1 MLCSDVAVCSA
12 IRLGGS
18 TLPSS
23 RRPATGPDS
32 ISCRRWGT
40 LAPPPW
46 RRVLPAGPRPSPLR
60 STAGR
65 RAALVLTSAHALEAC
80 SAACPL
86 HCLRARGDVRLSSEL
101 SPSLTHSPGAAPPA
115 PRRGRSRGLCALP
128 TRGSAGGRH
137 HRHSRASRGRSLPP
151 RLYGKGGG
159 RRARV
164 CGCVRPD
171 DGEAAAPQPLCSK
184 RAPRRGLASP
194 ASPTRASCSVLGE
207 APARGA
213 RASWPVASACGA
225 AAALACR
232 HRCRLVL
239 RDETLVFTAAD
250 ALAATLRF
258 AVRSA
263 AVAAARSPRPAPG
276 EWTRRYWP
284 LGLWPSGLWP
294 SALWPSGLWPCRAS
308 GHRDRDIASIG
319 TLRPSGHCVGLPP
332 PPCST
337 SGVGARFGAR
347 SEGVFDRV
355 PAALPVCPRRIA
367 VLAVAV
373 AVLSVAVAAKPYG
386 LLAITLEQMS
396 LPRTANR
403 QRSSAAES
411 KLLPGGTRRS
421 SLTRLLSGR
430 SQPATEIS
438 CRCFRSGKTTRGTTA
453 NRVSCPSLPLHREA
467 APPPAATVVMGVKWQ
482 QMERR

>member
-18 TLPSS
+18 ALSSS
-23 RRPATGPDS
+23 RRPATGPNS

-128 TRGSAGGRH
+128 TRGSAGRRH

-239 RDETLVFTAAD
+239 RDETLVFTTAD
-250 ALAATLRF
+250 ALAATLRS

-263 AVAAARSPRPAPG
+263 AVAAARSPRPA
-276 EWTRRYWP
+276 
-284 LGLWPSGLWP
+284 L
-294 SALWPSGLWPCRAS
+294 AS
-308 GHRDRDIASIG
+308 GPGATSCRRRG
-319 TLRPSGHCVGLPP
+319 TLASRLATRCRPGRGAVRCLVGGP
-332 PPCST
+332 T

-347 SEGVFDRV
+347 TGPHAR
-355 PAALPVCPRRIA
+355 
-367 VLAVAV
+367 
-373 AVLSVAVAAKPYG
+373 
-386 LLAITLEQMS
+386 
-396 LPRTANR
+396 RTAC
-403 QRSSAAES
+403 ACMPE
-411 KLLPGGTRRS
+411 TIC
-421 SLTRLLSGR
+421 GR
-430 SQPATEIS
+430 AQS
-438 CRCFRSGKTTRGTTA
+438 CRRRWCPGRG
-453 NRVSCPSLPLHREA
+453 
-467 APPPAATVVMGVKWQ
+467 AATAPCRGCSRCLCAAHARLGGRATPSPLVHPPRAPVTTPP
-482 QMERR
+482 R

>member
-1 MLCSDVAVCSA
+1 MLCSDVAACSA

-18 TLPSS
+18 ALPSS

-40 LAPPPW
+40 LAPPSW

-65 RAALVLTSAHALEAC
+65 RAALVLTSAHALEAS

-115 PRRGRSRGLCALP
+115 PQRGRSRGLCALP
-128 TRGSAGGRH
+128 TRGSAGGRR

-151 RLYGKGGG
+151 RLCGKGGG
-159 RRARV
+159 RARV

-250 ALAATLRF
+250 ALAATLRS

-276 EWTRRYWP
+276 EWTRRY
-284 LGLWPSGLWP
+284 LLP
-294 SALWPSGLWPCRAS
+294 SAW
-308 GHRDRDIASIG
+308 H
-319 TLRPSGHCVGLPP
+319 
-332 PPCST
+332 
-337 SGVGARFGAR
+337 ARLSLG
-347 SEGVFDRV
+347 D
-355 PAALPVCPRRIA
+355 ALPAGPRR
-367 VLAVAV
+367 
-373 AVLSVAVAAKPYG
+373 SP
-386 LLAITLEQMS
+386 
-396 LPRTANR
+396 LPRRRPDERCWCSLRRALWRRVRPPARRTAC
-403 QRSSAAES
+403 ACMPEAIC
-411 KLLPGGTRRS
+411 
-421 SLTRLLSGR
+421 GR
-430 SQPATEIS
+430 AQS
-438 CRCFRSGKTTRGTTA
+438 CR
-453 NRVSCPSLPLHREA
+453 
-467 APPPAATVVMGVKWQ
+467 
-482 QMERR
+482 RR

>member
-18 TLPSS
+18 ALPSS

-137 HRHSRASRGRSLPP
+137 HRHSRASRGRSFPS
-151 RLYGKGGG
+151 RHYGKGGG

-213 RASWPVASACGA
+213 RASGPVASACGA
-225 AAALACR
+225 AA
-232 HRCRLVL
+232 
-239 RDETLVFTAAD
+239 
-250 ALAATLRF
+250 
-258 AVRSA
+258 
-263 AVAAARSPRPAPG
+263 SPRSNSSSSPAQ
-276 EWTRRYWP
+276 
-284 LGLWPSGLWP
+284 
-294 SALWPSGLWPCRAS
+294 
-308 GHRDRDIASIG
+308 
-319 TLRPSGHCVGLPP
+319 PP
-332 PPCST
+332 PP
-337 SGVGARFGAR
+337 
-347 SEGVFDRV
+347 
-355 PAALPVCPRRIA
+355 P
-367 VLAVAV
+367 
-373 AVLSVAVAAKPYG
+373 
-386 LLAITLEQMS
+386 
-396 LPRTANR
+396 
-403 QRSSAAES
+403 
-411 KLLPGGTRRS
+411 LLPP
-421 SLTRLLSGR
+421 LPQLL
-430 SQPATEIS
+430 
-438 CRCFRSGKTTRGTTA
+438 
-453 NRVSCPSLPLHREA
+453 PSLPLLPPSPPHRTPRRTPRRT
-467 APPPAATVVMGVKWQ
+467 PPSGGDSGGPSPPRAIDG
-482 QMERR
+482 

>member
-40 LAPPPW
+40 LAPPSW

-80 SAACPL
+80 SAARPL

-137 HRHSRASRGRSLPP
+137 RRHSRASRGRSLPP

-250 ALAATLRF
+250 ALAATLRS
-258 AVRSA
+258 AGRPA

-276 EWTRRYWP
+276 EWTRRYLLPSIERDAPVSAAGEATAAQCQVERRRWRQP
-284 LGLWPSGLWP
+284 RRRPREWPSRTHTR
-294 SALWPSGLWPCRAS
+294 AL
-308 GHRDRDIASIG
+308 
-319 TLRPSGHCVGLPP
+319 
-332 PPCST
+332 
-337 SGVGARFGAR
+337 
-347 SEGVFDRV
+347 
-355 PAALPVCPRRIA
+355 
-367 VLAVAV
+367 
-373 AVLSVAVAAKPYG
+373 
-386 LLAITLEQMS
+386 
-396 LPRTANR
+396 
-403 QRSSAAES
+403 
-411 KLLPGGTRRS
+411 
-421 SLTRLLSGR
+421 
-430 SQPATEIS
+430 
-438 CRCFRSGKTTRGTTA
+438 
-453 NRVSCPSLPLHREA
+453 A
-467 APPPAATVVMGVKWQ
+467 APPQRGGVVTGARGWCTSGDGVARPPSRAWAAQRQREQPRRGADGAAPGAPA
-482 QMERR
+482 RRTPPRAHGQSVQRVCG

>member
-32 ISCRRWGT
+32 ISCRLWGT
-40 LAPPPW
+40 LAPPSW

-80 SAACPL
+80 SAARPL

-101 SPSLTHSPGAAPPA
+101 SASLTHSPGAAPPA

-137 HRHSRASRGRSLPP
+137 HRHSRASRGRSFPP

-184 RAPRRGLASP
+184 RAPRRGLASL

-207 APARGA
+207 APARGS

-276 EWTRRYWP
+276 EWTRRY
-284 LGLWPSGLWP
+284 LLP
-294 SALWPSGLWPCRAS
+294 SAWHARLSLGDALPAGPRRSPLPRRRLGERCRCSLRRALWRRVRPHARRTACACMPEAICGRAPSCRRRWCPGRGAATAPCRGCSRCLCAAHARL
-308 GHRDRDIASIG
+308 GGRA
-319 TLRPSGHCVGLPP
+319 TPSPP
-332 PPCST
+332 VRQPRAPVTTPP
-337 SGVGARFGAR
+337 
-347 SEGVFDRV
+347 
-355 PAALPVCPRRIA
+355 L
-367 VLAVAV
+367 
-373 AVLSVAVAAKPYG
+373 
-386 LLAITLEQMS
+386 
-396 LPRTANR
+396 
-403 QRSSAAES
+403 
-411 KLLPGGTRRS
+411 
-421 SLTRLLSGR
+421 
-430 SQPATEIS
+430 
-438 CRCFRSGKTTRGTTA
+438 
-453 NRVSCPSLPLHREA
+453 
-467 APPPAATVVMGVKWQ
+467 
-482 QMERR
+482 

>member
-1 MLCSDVAVCSA
+1 M
-12 IRLGGS
+12 
-18 TLPSS
+18 
-23 RRPATGPDS
+23 
-32 ISCRRWGT
+32 
-40 LAPPPW
+40 
-46 RRVLPAGPRPSPLR
+46 
-60 STAGR
+60 
-65 RAALVLTSAHALEAC
+65 LTSAHAQEAC
-80 SAACPL
+80 SAARPL

-137 HRHSRASRGRSLPP
+137 HRHSRDSRGRSRGLCALPTRGSAGRRHHRHSRASRGRSLPP
-151 RLYGKGGG
+151 RLYGKGGV

-164 CGCVRPD
+164 CRCVRPD
-171 DGEAAAPQPLCSK
+171 DGEAAAPQPLYSK

-319 TLRPSGHCVGLPP
+319 TLR
-332 PPCST
+332 
-337 SGVGARFGAR
+337 GA
-347 SEGVFDRV
+347 
-355 PAALPVCPRRIA
+355 
-367 VLAVAV
+367 
-373 AVLSVAVAAKPYG
+373 
-386 LLAITLEQMS
+386 
-396 LPRTANR
+396 
-403 QRSSAAES
+403 
-411 KLLPGGTRRS
+411 
-421 SLTRLLSGR
+421 
-430 SQPATEIS
+430 
-438 CRCFRSGKTTRGTTA
+438 
-453 NRVSCPSLPLHREA
+453 
-467 APPPAATVVMGVKWQ
+467 AATAMLD
-482 QMERR
+482 ERCWCSLRRAL

>member
-1 MLCSDVAVCSA
+1 MPAALPACPRRCAAELRAVAVAHS
-12 IRLGGS
+12 L
-18 TLPSS
+18 
-23 RRPATGPDS
+23 TG
-32 ISCRRWGT
+32 R
-40 LAPPPW
+40 
-46 RRVLPAGPRPSPLR
+46 
-60 STAGR
+60 
-65 RAALVLTSAHALEAC
+65 
-80 SAACPL
+80 SAASTTAWPL
-86 HCLRARGDVRLSSEL
+86 ARPL
-101 SPSLTHSPGAAPPA
+101 
-115 PRRGRSRGLCALP
+115 
-128 TRGSAGGRH
+128 RGSAGGRH

-276 EWTRRYWP
+276 EWTRRY
-284 LGLWPSGLWP
+284 LLP
-294 SALWPSGLWPCRAS
+294 SAW
-308 GHRDRDIASIG
+308 H
-319 TLRPSGHCVGLPP
+319 
-332 PPCST
+332 
-337 SGVGARFGAR
+337 ARLSLG
-347 SEGVFDRV
+347 D
-355 PAALPVCPRRIA
+355 ALPAGP
-367 VLAVAV
+367 
-373 AVLSVAVAAKPYG
+373 
-386 LLAITLEQMS
+386 
-396 LPRTANR
+396 
-403 QRSSAAES
+403 
-411 KLLPGGTRRS
+411 RRS
-421 SLTRLLSGR
+421 SLPPCRGCSRCLCAAHARLGGR
-430 SQPATEIS
+430 ATPS
-438 CRCFRSGKTTRGTTA
+438 PLVHPPRAPVTT
-453 NRVSCPSLPLHREA
+453 PPL
-467 APPPAATVVMGVKWQ
+467 
-482 QMERR
+482 

>member
-32 ISCRRWGT
+32 ISCRLWGT
-40 LAPPPW
+40 LAPPSW
-46 RRVLPAGPRPSPLR
+46 RRVPPAGPRPSPLR

-80 SAACPL
+80 SAARPL

-137 HRHSRASRGRSLPP
+137 HRHSLASRGRPFPP

-276 EWTRRYWP
+276 EWTRRY
-284 LGLWPSGLWP
+284 LLP
-294 SALWPSGLWPCRAS
+294 SAW
-308 GHRDRDIASIG
+308 H
-319 TLRPSGHCVGLPP
+319 
-332 PPCST
+332 
-337 SGVGARFGAR
+337 ARLSLG
-347 SEGVFDRV
+347 D
-355 PAALPVCPRRIA
+355 ALPAGPRR
-367 VLAVAV
+367 
-373 AVLSVAVAAKPYG
+373 SP
-386 LLAITLEQMS
+386 
-396 LPRTANR
+396 LPRRRLGERCRCSLRRALWR
-403 QRSSAAES
+403 RVRPHARRAAGACMPEAIC
-411 KLLPGGTRRS
+411 
-421 SLTRLLSGR
+421 GR
-430 SQPATEIS
+430 AQS
-438 CRCFRSGKTTRGTTA
+438 CR
-453 NRVSCPSLPLHREA
+453 
-467 APPPAATVVMGVKWQ
+467 
-482 QMERR
+482 RR